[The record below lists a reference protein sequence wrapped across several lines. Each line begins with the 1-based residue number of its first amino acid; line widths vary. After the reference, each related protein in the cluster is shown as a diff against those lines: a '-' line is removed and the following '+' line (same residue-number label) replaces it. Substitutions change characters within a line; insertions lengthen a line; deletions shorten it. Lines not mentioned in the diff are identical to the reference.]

1 MKRSSLS
8 SENLPETTEHRTET
22 LNSLF
27 DGRILCYQYE
37 HGYRFSIDSVL
48 ISHFITPKKNET
60 VLELGSG
67 CGVVGLILLHR
78 HGGNLTSVTG
88 IEKQVDLVA
97 ISRKN
102 IVINNLEQK
111 FKIIEGDAGIIKQL
125 IKPESFSLVISN
137 PPFYVHN
144 SGRVSK
150 NLESMTARHQEE
162 STLNCFIDAAAYCL
176 RNRGRIGIIYP
187 AGSLTQLVFEMKKNN
202 IEPKRI
208 QLAYPYP
215 EYRFGA
221 KLVLVEGL
229 KNGGDG
235 AIIEPPL
242 YIHQFKNGPHTE
254 EIEEM
259 YRF

>member
-8 SENLPETTEHRTET
+8 SKQLSETTEYRRET

-48 ISHFITPKKNET
+48 ISHFITPRKNET
-60 VLELGSG
+60 ILELGSG
-67 CGVVGLILLHR
+67 CGVIGLILLHR
-78 HGGNLTSVTG
+78 HGDNLTGVTG
-88 IEKQVDLVA
+88 IEKQADLVA

-102 IVINNLEQK
+102 IVTNNLEQK

-137 PPFYVHN
+137 PPFYVQN

-150 NLESMTARHQEE
+150 NLESMAARHQDE
-162 STLNCFIDAAAYCL
+162 STLNCFVRAAAYCL
-176 RNRGRIGIIYP
+176 KNRGRMGIIYP
-187 AGSLTQLVFEMKKNN
+187 AGSLTQLVIEMKKNN
-202 IEPKRI
+202 IEAKRI
-208 QLAYPYP
+208 QLVYPYP

-235 AIIEPPL
+235 TMIEPPL

-254 EIEEM
+254 EIEKM